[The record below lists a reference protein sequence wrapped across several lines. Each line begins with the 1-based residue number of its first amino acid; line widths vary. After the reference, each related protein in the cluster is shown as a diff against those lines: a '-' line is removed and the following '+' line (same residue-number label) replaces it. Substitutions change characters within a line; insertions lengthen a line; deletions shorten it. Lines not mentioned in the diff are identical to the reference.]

1 MKFAL
6 LLALFLAS
14 PFVQTQVSTDNPKV
28 IIDEVDLEG
37 AAHMPELVK
46 KQLVADLLH
55 SEYAA
60 DSDWIGSIDNKV
72 ERAET
77 VGWPERENQG
87 YLGFS
92 VQATSKTLRKE
103 LSALHVFVTI
113 LVNEGHQKRLKAIDF
128 RYVEKRAA
136 AAGLSPR
143 ELRKLVPL
151 SDGDIYNREKF
162 YAGMNAIS
170 RAYYERGFIDLTYT
184 IEMQFDQTNQTVAVF
199 VSLNECQQYR
209 WGKIQVIGLKPKIEL
224 SLKSMLKPGDPANP
238 VLIDDF
244 YHRNQSLLPTFASPK
259 DVRWHRNQ
267 DRATVDLTF
276 NFRAP
281 RSP

>member
-6 LLALFLAS
+6 LLALFLTS
-14 PFVQTQVSTDNPKV
+14 PLVQARVSTDDPKV
-28 IIDEVDLEG
+28 IIDEVDVEG

-72 ERAET
+72 EQAEFA
-77 VGWPERENQG
+77 GWPERENQG
-87 YLGFS
+87 YVGFS

-103 LSALHVFVTI
+103 PSALHVLVTV
-113 LVNEGHQKRLKAIDF
+113 LVNEGHQKHLKEIDF
-128 RYVEKRAA
+128 RYVEEHTAT
-136 AAGLSPR
+136 AGLTPT

-162 YAGMNAIS
+162 YAGMSAIS
-170 RAYYERGFIDLTYT
+170 RAYHERGFIDLTYT
-184 IEMQFDQTNQTVAVF
+184 IEMRFDQTSETVAVF
-199 VSLNECQQYR
+199 VSLTEGEQYR
-209 WGKIQVIGLKPKIEL
+209 WGKIQVIGLRPMIEL
-224 SLKSMLKPGDPANP
+224 SLKSKLKPGDLANP
-238 VLIDDF
+238 ALIDDF
-244 YHRNQSLLPTFASPK
+244 YHDNQSLLPTLGSPREVK
-259 DVRWHRNQ
+259 WYRNR
-267 DRATVDLTF
+267 DHATVDLTF
-276 NFRAP
+276 DFRAP